1 MVDCGLMFPDD
12 EHLGIDVVIPDFHAV
27 RAIREKLCG
36 IVVTHGHEDHIGAL
50 PWIVPQL
57 RGVCIYGS
65 PFSLAL
71 VRHKLLDH
79 DVLDCVTLREVLPY
93 ETMHLAGLTIHCI
106 PVCHSIPQGYALC
119 IESPV
124 GRIIH
129 SGDFKLEANPLSGSG
144 TDIEALSAFSRQGVR
159 LLLSDSTNVTR
170 EGHSLS
176 EREVMD
182 SLARIFAEAQGRIV
196 ITLFSSHVQRIQEV
210 FDLARRFGRTVVIS
224 GKSLATNL
232 ELARGLGLVSF
243 PPNFFNAHNQV
254 PDLPPNQLVIVVTG
268 AQGEPLSALS
278 RMVFG
283 GHRQLSIQSGDTV
296 LMSSRI
302 IPGNTRAIIRMI
314 NEMYRLGAEVFYER
328 VHAIHASGHAHKDEL
343 MQLID
348 VVNPQLFVP
357 MHGEYQHLVKHAKLA
372 ESRGIAKDHIFILE
386 DGVPLTLTEDSFSVG
401 ERLSLN
407 RTLVDGKGV
416 GDVDATVLR
425 ERRILGGE
433 GLVLVVVVFD
443 LETGSILYGPE
454 ILSKGFVFEQ
464 EYQYVLEDAKCVVLE
479 EIETI
484 GTAQVEQLQENIRS
498 SVRRFF
504 RRVLDRDPIVVPI
517 LRGV

>member
-1 MVDCGLMFPDD
+1 M
-12 EHLGIDVVIPDFHAV
+12 
-27 RAIREKLCG
+27 
-36 IVVTHGHEDHIGAL
+36 
-50 PWIVPQL
+50 
-57 RGVCIYGS
+57 
-65 PFSLAL
+65 
-71 VRHKLLDH
+71 
-79 DVLDCVTLREVLPY
+79 
-93 ETMHLAGLTIHCI
+93 
-106 PVCHSIPQGYALC
+106 
-119 IESPV
+119 
-124 GRIIH
+124 
-129 SGDFKLEANPLSGSG
+129 
-144 TDIEALSAFSRQGVR
+144 
-159 LLLSDSTNVTR
+159 
-170 EGHSLS
+170 
-176 EREVMD
+176 
-182 SLARIFAEAQGRIV
+182 
-196 ITLFSSHVQRIQEV
+196 
-210 FDLARRFGRTVVIS
+210 
-224 GKSLATNL
+224 
-232 ELARGLGLVSF
+232 
-243 PPNFFNAHNQV
+243 
-254 PDLPPNQLVIVVTG
+254 TG